1 VNLVSII
8 LPTYNRKKFLTGAF
22 KSIES
27 QQYKNWE
34 LIIVDDGS
42 SDGSIE
48 LLTELKR
55 SVTNPVRIIQQENA
69 GPAVARNTG
78 ILEANGDF
86 IAFFDSDDYW
96 LPDHLSLSISTFTEF
111 PDLEWLYFACKR
123 VDLETG
129 NTILESTFKTH
140 GEKNALFGI
149 SQLIK
154 PDLYKLDNTKA
165 TLTQIKDGIDS
176 GFQNSVFRQHVF
188 NQLLIPDFRIGED
201 RLFILK
207 ALKKGIQT
215 AFIDKVTVVYQV
227 HDDNSSDTKA
237 DSKDYGKRIE
247 SMQRLIDSYEA
258 TFTEINLTNVEKK
271 ELKKRLSEDYFWKLG
286 YSLQLASNRSLAAM
300 CSMWKGI
307 CLYPY
312 KIKYWKTFSV
322 TFLRGCKSPLHRKLL
337 KKQIIKKITGKKNI
351 LVIGDSHAE
360 VFFEKKISSEFKKYQ
375 FTVVSVGGATISGLA
390 NPNSATQA
398 MPIFR
403 QHYYNLKP
411 DIIITLLGEV
421 DTGFVMWH
429 KATRK
434 NKLIAE
440 VLQES
445 IRHYSDLL
453 KEFTVPEQ
461 AIVISAPLPT
471 IKDGQ
476 DWGEIANARKDIDAT
491 QKERT
496 DLTIQFNQLMSL
508 LCEEK
513 GLLNVN
519 LDSECL
525 SNKGLVRDELLNIN
539 KNDHHYDMDKYA
551 GLIAKHI
558 KKLFD

>member
-8 LPTYNRKKFLTGAF
+8 LPTYNRKKFLAGAF

-27 QQYKNWE
+27 QLYKNWE

-96 LPDHLSLSISTFTEF
+96 LPDHLSLSMATFTEF
-111 PDLEWLYFACKR
+111 PKLEWLYFACKR

-149 SQLIK
+149 SQKLK
-154 PDLYKLDNTKA
+154 TDLYQLDNTKA

-188 NQLLIPDFRIGED
+188 KQLLIPNFRIGED

-237 DSKDYGKRIE
+237 DSKNYGKRIE
-247 SMQRLIDSYEA
+247 SMQRLIDSYE
-258 TFTEINLTNVEKK
+258 TNFTEIDLTNVEKK

-286 YSLQLASNRSLAAM
+286 YSLQLASNKPLAALY
-300 CSMWKGI
+300 SMWRGI
-307 CLYPY
+307 SLYPY
-312 KIKYWKTFSV
+312 KIKYWKTI
-322 TFLRGCKSPLHRKLL
+322 TATTLRFCIIYLREKLS
-337 KKQIIKKITGKKNI
+337 GKKNI
-351 LVIGDSHAE
+351 SH
-360 VFFEKKISSEFKKYQ
+360 
-375 FTVVSVGGATISGLA
+375 L
-390 NPNSATQA
+390 
-398 MPIFR
+398 
-403 QHYYNLKP
+403 
-411 DIIITLLGEV
+411 
-421 DTGFVMWH
+421 
-429 KATRK
+429 
-434 NKLIAE
+434 
-440 VLQES
+440 
-445 IRHYSDLL
+445 
-453 KEFTVPEQ
+453 
-461 AIVISAPLPT
+461 
-471 IKDGQ
+471 
-476 DWGEIANARKDIDAT
+476 
-491 QKERT
+491 
-496 DLTIQFNQLMSL
+496 
-508 LCEEK
+508 
-513 GLLNVN
+513 
-519 LDSECL
+519 
-525 SNKGLVRDELLNIN
+525 
-539 KNDHHYDMDKYA
+539 
-551 GLIAKHI
+551 
-558 KKLFD
+558 